1 MFSGQFRYTLDPKGR
16 LTIPSRYREHLTNG
30 SQEVLVVTAKLSQDA
45 YLVAYPLGEWEQFL
59 QRLRGFPSNNKSLE
73 DWKRFFVSRA
83 QECPLDRSGRI
94 LVPPS
99 LREFAYLSRDVT
111 LLGMTEKFEIWDSDR
126 YKEKEEEIRKLAD
139 PINADVSRLGL

>member
-1 MFSGQFRYTLDPKGR
+1 M
-16 LTIPSRYREHLTNG
+16 
-30 SQEVLVVTAKLSQDA
+30 VTAKLSQDA